1 MSDIETIRNQI
12 GTYVNS
18 MLAAGKVSPTEM
30 RYILKAIIGEVAEM
44 ELVQLY
50 SKQPESKHNAQEGA
64 DADD

>member
-12 GTYVNS
+12 GSYVNS

-50 SKQPESKHNAQEGA
+50 SKQSETKHTTQEGS
-64 DADD
+64 DAED